1 MLRNNLS
8 YETKTAQL
16 LLKANLPSLPSAE
29 LLKFINSYVCIF

>member
-29 LLKFINSYVCIF
+29 SF

>member
-8 YETKTAQL
+8 YEAKTAQL

-29 LLKFINSYVCIF
+29 SL